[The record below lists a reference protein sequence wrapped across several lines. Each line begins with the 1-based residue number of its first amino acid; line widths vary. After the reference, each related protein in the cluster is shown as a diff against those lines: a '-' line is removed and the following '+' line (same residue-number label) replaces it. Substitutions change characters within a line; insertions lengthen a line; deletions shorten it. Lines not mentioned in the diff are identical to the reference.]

1 MSYQVKFDIDFAVFD
16 VLCLLELVI
25 YTWNFFQRK
34 YGDFVGKFSLE
45 YLRPNITI
53 TSYKYWRG
61 ISRRWWRGW
70 QRPWTAATSPCG
82 ITSAP
87 SHSTPHWVWISIKN
101 AIHIW
106 ICIKYC
112 RTWRHLNPRLVNYRT
127 SGYQFYHGAIAE
139 DTRYKSN
146 EFEHFESSQ
155 KVIEVTK
162 YGKCIEDLFIKLIV
176 NIKLY

>member
-1 MSYQVKFDIDFAVFD
+1 MLIRISNIHLKLFSEEIWRLRRKILTRIFAPKYYNNFVQVLEGNITALMTRLAAAVDRGD
-16 VLCLLELVI
+16 VSM
-25 YTWNFFQRK
+25 WNYFSS
-34 YGDFVGKFSLE
+34 FSLD
-45 YLRPNITI
+45 
-53 TSYKYWRG
+53 
-61 ISRRWWRGW
+61 
-70 QRPWTAATSPCG
+70 
-82 ITSAP
+82 SALGMNFN
-87 SHSTPHWVWISIKN
+87 KN
-101 AIHIW
+101 VIHFW

-112 RTWRHLNPRLVNYRT
+112 RTWWHLNPRLVNYRT

-146 EFEHFESSQ
+146 DFEHFESSQ